1 MNPTRTNYMVSMGQ
15 GTGSF
20 TATMAVYTDDSF
32 NEAVGADFT
41 IDVPEPIHI
50 KFNLEETAAYNVRL
64 DRCWATKTVDPAGE
78 AYEFLSGG
86 CGSAWEVDAGEMML
100 FNNGASTS
108 SAFWINS
115 LNGTIIQKACTF
127 TARPISA

>member
-1 MNPTRTNYMVSMGQ
+1 MKNN
-15 GTGSF
+15 
-20 TATMAVYTDDSF
+20 
-32 NEAVGADFT
+32 
-41 IDVPEPIHI
+41 IHF
-50 KFNLEETAAYNVRL
+50 KKYN
-64 DRCWATKTVDPAGE
+64 THFKTVDPAGE

-115 LNGTIIQKACTF
+115 FEWNDNTE
-127 TARPISA
+127 R